1 MDGDR
6 YQGAPVNMFL
16 LDGLESDHLGMFD
29 MDLGVYGSYPVSRHF
44 LIGSK
49 LLIGRK
55 MNANFSLNS
64 VCRINPQIF
73 DRRIVSEEAYKQ
85 FYQED
90 VTYYMQQ
97 EDLTRE
103 DLLQN
108 QYVDDDFLSIRKSS
122 TWKIGT
128 GISLTY
134 RYKEDAAFRLF
145 CDYDFASPRLTYDLK
160 NTWTD
165 EEGKRPSRSYSR
177 RTPMHNVTFGGAIV
191 FVF

>member
-1 MDGDR
+1 
-6 YQGAPVNMFL
+6 
-16 LDGLESDHLGMFD
+16 

-49 LLIGRK
+49 LLIGRR

-97 EDLTRE
+97 EDLTHE

-128 GISLTY
+128 GISLTC

>member
-29 MDLGVYGSYPVSRHF
+29 MDLGVYGSYPISRHF

-49 LLIGRK
+49 LLIGRR

-97 EDLTRE
+97 EDLTHE

-128 GISLTY
+128 GISLTC
-134 RYKEDAAFRLF
+134 RY
-145 CDYDFASPRLTYDLK
+145 